1 MNNYCLS
8 RFNCVRKPVRTVHV
22 GGVEIGG
29 DKIVVQSMT
38 NTKTCDV
45 DASVRQCIQLA
56 EAGCQIVRLTAQN
69 LDAAKALGEISKNFA
84 RLALK
89 RRLLRTYIFCRQLLW
104 RLLNM

>member
-38 NTKTCDV
+38 NTKLATLTLPCASAYSLQRPDV
-45 DASVRQCIQLA
+45 KL
-56 EAGCQIVRLTAQN
+56 
-69 LDAAKALGEISKNFA
+69 
-84 RLALK
+84 
-89 RRLLRTYIFCRQLLW
+89 
-104 RLLNM
+104 